1 MNTGKDN
8 LLPSPLVIQ
17 ISGIGNVP
25 SFKNSK
31 KIVKMGKRYGLIT
44 DPKKRKW
51 MDRATQSI
59 KSQLL
64 AAIQIDAEGISTGRL
79 QHSSIA
85 LLMQQMGLDDSWQW
99 MPVIGAQAEFDAT
112 NPGATIMITIERK

>member
-8 LLPSPLVIQ
+8 LLPNPLVIQ

-51 MDRATQSI
+51 MDKATQSI

-64 AAIQIDAEGISTGRL
+64 AAIRTDAEGISTGRL

-85 LLMQQMGLDDSWQW
+85 LLIQRAGLDDSWQW
-99 MPVIGAQAEFDAT
+99 MSVIEARAEFDAS
-112 NPGATIMITIERK
+112 NPGATITIEIQQP